1 MTKFEK
7 YLKERNI
14 PVNSLEAN
22 SIREGIQWT
31 INTAVEWFNNN
42 LTEGVFYD
50 CGAVIKEVTIN
61 EFIEDFKQLM
71 EEYL

>member
-1 MTKFEK
+1 MTEFEK
-7 YLKERNI
+7 YLRERNI
-14 PVNSLEAN
+14 PLDSLEAN

-31 INTAVEWFNNN
+31 INTAVEYFNNN

-61 EFIEDFKQLM
+61 EFIEDFKQFIEKQL
-71 EEYL
+71 